1 MTSMHFFV
9 WHVCYTDFC
18 FHDFRLVN
26 WILELGRVIH
36 KNSVTYFSNPLNRIY
51 VVGKNMVSIV
61 ICIIRHQKIYSLK
74 FFPWNFHL
82 CIEILHIE
90 VYCSLFCLHFT
101 SDGLFLLLFTSFDAC
116 VEWALLQFEDLFS
129 SSIKQVW
136 FGYALWTCSLFNK
149 TCIIIHIWKMSNL
162 LSEFWVMRIHVTLI
176 NWKSN
181 VEVV

>member
-1 MTSMHFFV
+1 M
-9 WHVCYTDFC
+9 
-18 FHDFRLVN
+18 
-26 WILELGRVIH
+26 IH

-101 SDGLFLLLFTSFDAC
+101 SDGLFLLLLLVLMLVWNGIGYNLKICIQVASNRYDLDMLYGHAVYLIKPALSFTSGKCPTYF
-116 VEWALLQFEDLFS
+116 LS
-129 SSIKQVW
+129 SE
-136 FGYALWTCSLFNK
+136 L
-149 TCIIIHIWKMSNL
+149 
-162 LSEFWVMRIHVTLI
+162 
-176 NWKSN
+176 
-181 VEVV
+181 